1 MATRETLNYRFQA
14 EPATLYEIKIRIGDA
29 QSGDHNVFGTCPFDT
44 KPEKNNPEWKS
55 KLGDGSLIKGKTL
68 HISSAT
74 QNNNPNTDNV
84 SVRVF
89 INGSQIASL
98 SGNNVLKAAPK
109 EVVYFNQKIDFV

>member
-1 MATRETLNYRFQA
+1 MATRESLSYKVQVSPG
-14 EPATLYEIKIRIGDA
+14 ESYEIKVRIGDA
-29 QSGDHNVFGTCPFDT
+29 QSGDHNVFGTCPFDI

-55 KLGDGSLIKGKTL
+55 KLGSGDIIKGKTL

-84 SVRVF
+84 SVRLF
-89 INGSQIASL
+89 INGNQIAPL
-98 SGNNVLKAAPK
+98 SGNNVLKAAPN

>member
-1 MATRETLNYRFQA
+1 MATRKNLNYQVQVSPG
-14 EPATLYEIKIRIGDA
+14 ESYEIKVRIGDA

-55 KLGDGSLIKGKTL
+55 KLGNGSLIKGKTL

-84 SVRVF
+84 SVRLF
-89 INGSQIASL
+89 INGNQIAPL
-98 SGNNVLKAAPK
+98 SGNNVIKAATK